1 LRNDRKHTGVP
12 LENMCGRYELDGFW
26 SLIGE
31 CYVRGLMVG
40 EAVRAVGKPGEEL
53 DDVILS

>member
-1 LRNDRKHTGVP
+1 
-12 LENMCGRYELDGFW
+12 MCGRYELDGFW